1 MKARTLLSSAILAGS
16 LFIFGCQQDAQQA
29 DSTANGTGET
39 VDQTAP
45 VGDAQIEGSEQVV
58 FLRSQPQFST
68 FVELA
73 EATGLL
79 QEIGEANGL
88 TLFVPTNEAFQALGA
103 EQLDAVNSDKMLA
116 RNVLAAHSTIGTI
129 SATDLKE
136 IPDLRMLSQQGDVYD
151 IESRDG
157 SFFIGEARIV
167 EADAFNGPVYI
178 HVIDTVLRP
187 DAMDENAEPD
197 EATINLWYLP
207 QSLR

>member
-1 MKARTLLSSAILAGS
+1 MKARTLLFSAILAGS
-16 LFIFGCQQDAQQA
+16 LFIFGCQQEAQQSDA
-29 DSTANGTGET
+29 AANGTGET
-39 VDQTAP
+39 VDQTST

-58 FLRSQPQFST
+58 YLRSQPQFST

-136 IPDLRMLSQQGDVYD
+136 IPDLRMLSQQGDVYE

-187 DAMDENAEPD
+187 EAMDENAEPD

>member
-1 MKARTLLSSAILAGS
+1 MAGS
-16 LFIFGCQQDAQQA
+16 LFIFGCQQEAQQSDA
-29 DSTANGTGET
+29 AANGTGET
-39 VDQTAP
+39 VDQTST

-58 FLRSQPQFST
+58 YLRSQPQFST

-136 IPDLRMLSQQGDVYD
+136 IPDLRMLSQQGDVYE

-187 DAMDENAEPD
+187 EAMDENAEPD